1 MKTTTARIA
10 SVAATIASAGSC
22 AAALAWLFSFEGSV
36 GAWTWGLKAPFVAL
50 AVLAALPAIPA
61 AIAFLAKGAP
71 RAAVAS
77 IAIASLSICAH
88 GAIIAYVSIAASEPI
103 GDVGELVLLDPGAPP
118 KPSSPL
124 GPRIALSSD
133 PHVDREAS
141 AHEERRRALRTV
153 AAGGYDAFFCL
164 GDHVELGMQ
173 ASGWRSA
180 IAEFSRELGGVPFR
194 PLMGNHDA
202 VIGGQG
208 HWIEAFFPHELPES
222 GSPFYWSVEWPQLK
236 LIALNVA
243 WDESSL
249 DARQLSWLE
258 RKLAEF
264 GDAVPVVVLAHAFV
278 LSSGYVDG
286 DSGMPW
292 YDQARLADILC
303 PILERHRVDLVV
315 SGHNHYM
322 EYLERNG
329 VAYAVVGALGG
340 VPDPDPEYVS
350 PHSKWFRRGMYGFLE
365 LAILDGSLA
374 LTFRAANGDALFEK
388 RIGEQE

>member
-1 MKTTTARIA
+1 
-10 SVAATIASAGSC
+10 
-22 AAALAWLFSFEGSV
+22 
-36 GAWTWGLKAPFVAL
+36 
-50 AVLAALPAIPA
+50 
-61 AIAFLAKGAP
+61 
-71 RAAVAS
+71 
-77 IAIASLSICAH
+77 
-88 GAIIAYVSIAASEPI
+88 
-103 GDVGELVLLDPGAPP
+103 
-118 KPSSPL
+118 
-124 GPRIALSSD
+124 
-133 PHVDREAS
+133 
-141 AHEERRRALRTV
+141 
-153 AAGGYDAFFCL
+153 
-164 GDHVELGMQ
+164 
-173 ASGWRSA
+173 
-180 IAEFSRELGGVPFR
+180 
-194 PLMGNHDA
+194 
-202 VIGGQG
+202 
-208 HWIEAFFPHELPES
+208 
-222 GSPFYWSVEWPQLK
+222 
-236 LIALNVA
+236 
-243 WDESSL
+243 
-249 DARQLSWLE
+249 
-258 RKLAEF
+258 
-264 GDAVPVVVLAHAFV
+264 VVVLAHAFV